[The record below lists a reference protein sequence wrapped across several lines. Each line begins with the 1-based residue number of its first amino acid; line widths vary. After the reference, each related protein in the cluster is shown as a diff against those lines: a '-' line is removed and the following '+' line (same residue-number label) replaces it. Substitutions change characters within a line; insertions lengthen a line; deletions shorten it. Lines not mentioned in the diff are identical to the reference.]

1 VTQTTQKKRK
11 DKDAK
16 MTENSSN
23 PAKPDKAANRKN
35 FNRKSNNNKSDVDNG
50 EAAMTDVN

>member
-1 VTQTTQKKRK
+1 
-11 DKDAK
+11 

-35 FNRKSNNNKSDVDNG
+35 FNRKSNYNKSDVDNG